1 MRDLEE
7 SDDVEETTLFEDEND
22 LEDTLAALSIRNQRK
37 QIRHELTDPYVKTIF
52 AALCAQLYLANEAD
66 SI

>member
-7 SDDVEETTLFEDEND
+7 SDDV
-22 LEDTLAALSIRNQRK
+22 EDTLAALSIRNQRK